1 MNRKVCS
8 AGASASFQVQQ
19 LLYSLVA
26 PDQAHQV
33 LGRSW
38 VERQDRSECTSACS
52 RTASNHPAAG
62 VALVDTRTVAGIVR
76 SSEAGVLDFAASGV
90 RVAVVVQGA
99 AAVEGV
105 VVVAGVVGVVVA
117 AVGIVEVVAVA
128 VAWTSQR
135 VSRALAGDSR
145 SPEGQASTW
154 NLSLRSP

>member
-105 VVVAGVVGVVVA
+105 VVGVVVA